1 MKSPFVFSS
10 AGTEIYLR
18 VSVGK
23 VKLFPRH
30 RADQTFRPFL
40 RGNTVRTTWPDN
52 PGTLGPMLGGSHYE
66 VISEERNDQRDETA
80 GCVRMIRIS
89 IEKGIADT

>member
-1 MKSPFVFSS
+1 
-10 AGTEIYLR
+10 
-18 VSVGK
+18 
-23 VKLFPRH
+23 
-30 RADQTFRPFL
+30 
-40 RGNTVRTTWPDN
+40 
-52 PGTLGPMLGGSHYE
+52 MLGGSHYE